1 MDFKPN
7 FKSIMSKGFIIDQG
21 NNNNKTEPYYYYYL
35 QIQEIFNFPQLAQYQ
50 WFKLLGLILSTIFAI
65 LPKGTVRD
73 EGTFF
78 ILISILA
85 GLIVTAYIMRVR
97 RNRQAQ

>member
-1 MDFKPN
+1 MLEF
-7 FKSIMSKGFIIDQG
+7 FSI
-21 NNNNKTEPYYYYYL
+21 
-35 QIQEIFNFPQLAQYQ
+35 A
-50 WFKLLGLILSTIFAI
+50 LLAI

-85 GLIVTAYIMRVR
+85 GLIVVAYIMRTR
-97 RNRQAQ
+97 RNRQSE